1 MAQDTINKM
10 FDAAKMRLKT
20 EHDSMIENIKE
31 VIHYL
36 LKICRHEI
44 LGAGFSRIR
53 KN

>member
-31 VIHYL
+31 DL
-36 LKICRHEI
+36 LNYK
-44 LGAGFSRIR
+44 R
-53 KN
+53 KTLIKTDHL